1 MKSTE
6 LFEEISFEVGT
17 RTRLT
22 LKAISDEATLEDAFY
37 YANEF
42 YPSNDSE
49 EWDTFQDDIYE
60 NGEITLHR

>member
-1 MKSTE
+1 MKASE
-6 LFEEISFEVGT
+6 LFEEVSFEVGT

-22 LKAISDEATLEDAFY
+22 LMAVSEDATVESAFE

-42 YPSNDSE
+42 YPSPEDE
-49 EWDTFQDDIYE
+49 EWDTFQGELYD

>member
-1 MKSTE
+1 MKASE
-6 LFEEISFEVGT
+6 LFEEIRFEVGT

-22 LKAISDEATLEDAFY
+22 LKAISEDATLESAFE

-42 YPSNDSE
+42 YPSNEDE
-49 EWDTFQDDIYE
+49 EWDTFQVDIDE